1 MMRVVWK
8 HKMMLIFTLLIA
20 AGAASSLSADNT
32 CSAQT
37 LNGAYTY
44 TLRGGYI
51 GDQYGDVFDFA
62 AAGRFVADGNGT
74 FSGTETTSQ
83 GESIS
88 KAAPYTGT
96 YTVND
101 DCTGTMIFKN
111 SQGNVIANMDIVI
124 TNNAKEIEMIETDS
138 GTNIS
143 GRAQQQFPVQ

>member
-1 MMRVVWK
+1 MRIVRK
-8 HKMMLIFTLLIA
+8 YRMMLVLTLLIA
-20 AGAASSLSADNT
+20 TGAASPLSADNT

-62 AAGRFVADGNGT
+62 AAGRFVADGNGG
-74 FSGTETTSQ
+74 FSGAETTSQ

-88 KAAPYTGT
+88 KASPYTGT

-101 DCTGTMIFKN
+101 DCTGTMIFRN
-111 SQGNVIANMDIVI
+111 SQGNVIANMDMAI
-124 TNNAKEIEMIETDS
+124 TNNAKEIELIETDN
-138 GTNIS
+138 GTTIS
-143 GRAQQQFPVQ
+143 GRAQQQFPAQ

>member
-1 MMRVVWK
+1 MCIVQKYKILLV
-8 HKMMLIFTLLIA
+8 LSLLIV
-20 AGAASSLSADNT
+20 AGAVSPLRADNT

-62 AAGRFVADGNGT
+62 AAGRLVADGNGG
-74 FSGTETTSQ
+74 FSGAETVSQ

-88 KAAPYTGT
+88 RANKFTGT

-101 DCTGTMIFKN
+101 DCTGTMIFRN
-111 SQGNVIANMDIVI
+111 SQGNLLANMDIVI
-124 TNNAKEIEMIETDS
+124 TNNAKEIELIETDN
-138 GTNIS
+138 GTDIA
-143 GRAQQQFPVQ
+143 GRAQQQFPAQ

>member
-1 MMRVVWK
+1 MQVFLKYR
-8 HKMMLIFTLLIA
+8 MMLIMPFLIVTSA
-20 AGAASSLSADNT
+20 ALPLRADNT
-32 CSAQT
+32 CSVTT

-62 AAGRFVADGNGT
+62 AAGRFVADGNGG
-74 FSGTETTSQ
+74 FSGAESTSQ

-88 KAAPYTGT
+88 KASPYTGT

-101 DCTGTMIFKN
+101 DCTGTMIFRN
-111 SQGNVIANMDIVI
+111 SQGNAIANMDMAI
-124 TNNAKEIEMIETDS
+124 TNNAKEIELIETDN

-143 GRAQQQFPVQ
+143 GRAQQQFPSQ

>member
-1 MMRVVWK
+1 MWIDRK
-8 HKMMLIFTLLIA
+8 NKLMLILPLLIA
-20 AGAASSLSADNT
+20 AGAALPLRADNT

-51 GDQYGDVFDFA
+51 GDQFGDVFDFA
-62 AAGRFVADGNGT
+62 AAGRFVADGNGG
-74 FSGTETTSQ
+74 FSGAETTSQ
-83 GESIS
+83 GESIARS
-88 KAAPYTGT
+88 SPYTGT

-111 SQGNVIANMDIVI
+111 SQGNVIANMDMVI
-124 TNNAKEIEMIETDS
+124 TNNAKEIELIESDS

-143 GRAQQQFPVQ
+143 GRAQQQFPAQ